1 MYIKRYTIAAA
12 TFMVLVGWYVYA
24 FVTQQAVSLD
34 IFGLHFPSLPVAFWI
49 ILPVLFLYLASVAH
63 MAYYS
68 FVGSFKLRKY
78 QKDFEKLSESL
89 RDAFLAKEN
98 RAHQYKTERYA
109 MLGKLIDQSTVIPSE
124 SLLSVGDEKIDAVLG
139 LLEKIK
145 EGTPVDLKKHGLD
158 KENPL
163 MIQNDLNRLEK
174 EELNSE
180 DVLTRQDR
188 YGSAVVAQ
196 AFAQFVEHAPLYAIE
211 KYKSFM
217 GKETLFSVL
226 SRVNADENTLEV
238 ANETL
243 IDFIESV
250 ELDEQEF
257 IKAASILGVNM
268 LPDQRMKLFE
278 VLSEHNEEAMGGYL
292 YTLFDLEMIAPADEI
307 LENSQPNEFVYFKA
321 YRALKEC
328 NKPYNISLFVQ

>member
-12 TFMVLVGWYVYA
+12 LFMVLVGWYVYA

-34 IFGLHFPSLPVAFWI
+34 VFGLHFPSLPVAFWI
-49 ILPVLFLYLASVAH
+49 VLPVLFLYLASVAH

-68 FVGSFKLRKY
+68 FIGSFKLRKY
-78 QKDFEKLSESL
+78 QKDFDKLSDSL

-98 RAHQYKTERYA
+98 RVHQYKTQRYA
-109 MLGKLIDQSTVIPSE
+109 MLGKLIDQSTVIPSD
-124 SLLSVGDEKIDAVLG
+124 SLVSVGNEKVDAVLD
-139 LLEKIK
+139 LLAKIK
-145 EGTPVDLKKHGLD
+145 EGTPVDLKKLGLD

-163 MIQNDLNRLEK
+163 TVQNDLNRLANA
-174 EELNSE
+174 ELNPE

-188 YGSAVVAQ
+188 HGNAVIAK
-196 AFAQFVEHAPLYAIE
+196 AYAMFVETAPLYAIE
-211 KYKSFM
+211 KYKNFM
-217 GKETLFSVL
+217 DQETLFSVL
-226 SRVNADENTLEV
+226 GRVNADENTLEV

-250 ELDEQEF
+250 ELDEQGF
-257 IKAASILGVNM
+257 IKAASILASM

-278 VLSEHNEEAMGGYL
+278 VLSDHNEEAMGGYL